1 MSDNRARYALQD
13 GYIHNW
19 LVLGPWI
26 ASSRV
31 LVAFSRTDHSDPVVR
46 VEALEPASV

>member
-1 MSDNRARYALQD
+1 MTTTCARYALQD

-26 ASSRV
+26 ASSEGARG
-31 LVAFSRTDHSDPVVR
+31 LLADRSSDPVVR
-46 VEALEPASV
+46 VEALELCLG